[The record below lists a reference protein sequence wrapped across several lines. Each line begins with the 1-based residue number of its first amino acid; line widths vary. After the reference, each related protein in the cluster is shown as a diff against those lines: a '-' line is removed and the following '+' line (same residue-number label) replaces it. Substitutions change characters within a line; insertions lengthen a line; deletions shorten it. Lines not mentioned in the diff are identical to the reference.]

1 MISQNVCFNAWVA
14 LLTTLESLWKPAG
27 LLLLNVLE
35 ACWNQKLFCFG
46 FPPLRLVLS
55 FHLPIAEPSDCRPF
69 YLRRALFWL
78 GIGRSFNLLSRRC
91 GWAFYVDF
99 RFSPDLRVFRLLSSF
114 KSKPFTMLFSPFRKV
129 LSFRHPIRNP
139 PSVRCM

>member
-1 MISQNVCFNAWVA
+1 MFSQNVCFNAWVA
-14 LLTTLESLWKPAG
+14 LLTALESLWKPSQ

-35 ACWNQKLFCFG
+35 ACWNRKLFCFA

-55 FHLPIAEPSDCRPF
+55 FHLPIAEPSDCWPF
-69 YLRRALFWL
+69 YLRQVLFWL

-99 RFSPDLRVFRLLSSF
+99 RFSPDLRVFDCFQVLSRNLL
-114 KSKPFTMLFSPFRKV
+114 PCYFSPFQKV
-129 LSFRHPIRNP
+129 LSFLHPIRKP
-139 PSVRCM
+139 PSVRRM